1 MSKLGLSW
9 TICACIQSSGHAG
22 HGKIYWRWRL
32 SCRIEGTAYTLFWT
46 RHRTDPSW
54 SHHTVATTISWY
66 TKSPSN
72 SQFPFSTN
80 MVLSVHNFLFFSD
93 FNAQQ
98 NTSLTMRI
106 IGSVLRRNGEQSVY
120 NSMVEVVQLQRQFP
134 DFVVGFDLVDEED
147 RFSNSF
153 ELKEKY

>member
-1 MSKLGLSW
+1 
-9 TICACIQSSGHAG
+9 
-22 HGKIYWRWRL
+22 
-32 SCRIEGTAYTLFWT
+32 
-46 RHRTDPSW
+46 
-54 SHHTVATTISWY
+54 
-66 TKSPSN
+66 
-72 SQFPFSTN
+72 

-147 RFSNSF
+147 RFCS
-153 ELKEKY
+153 LKLRKDTNIPLTTRYHKLIFYIEDFFKIQQYIAENNYPRECIILIPSPLIFRSYYLLSV

>member
-1 MSKLGLSW
+1 
-9 TICACIQSSGHAG
+9 
-22 HGKIYWRWRL
+22 
-32 SCRIEGTAYTLFWT
+32 
-46 RHRTDPSW
+46 
-54 SHHTVATTISWY
+54 
-66 TKSPSN
+66 
-72 SQFPFSTN
+72 

>member
-1 MSKLGLSW
+1 
-9 TICACIQSSGHAG
+9 
-22 HGKIYWRWRL
+22 
-32 SCRIEGTAYTLFWT
+32 
-46 RHRTDPSW
+46 
-54 SHHTVATTISWY
+54 
-66 TKSPSN
+66 
-72 SQFPFSTN
+72 
-80 MVLSVHNFLFFSD
+80 
-93 FNAQQ
+93 
-98 NTSLTMRI
+98 MRI